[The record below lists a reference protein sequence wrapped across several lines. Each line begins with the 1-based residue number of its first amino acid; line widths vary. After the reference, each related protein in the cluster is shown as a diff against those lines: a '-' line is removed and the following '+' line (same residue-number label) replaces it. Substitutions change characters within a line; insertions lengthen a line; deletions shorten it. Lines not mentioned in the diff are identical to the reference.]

1 MKKITDIVP
10 VIAQE
15 LSPIVKQAM
24 EIEIK
29 VSEDLPPAVELLSRL
44 NLVNDRIVAEREK
57 VTAPLNQALKAERAR
72 WKPMEL
78 QNTQAIEMIREKMSK
93 YQTKQM
99 QLQKDKEA
107 KIAQKLTD
115 GKITLDKAIEQIEKV
130 KTPDKE
136 IATTAGLVQ
145 FRESQ
150 ILEITDESLIP
161 REYLMVD
168 EKKLLADL
176 KNGKNVEGAK
186 LTIIQCPINYR

>member
-1 MKKITDIVP
+1 M
-10 VIAQE
+10 
-15 LSPIVKQAM
+15 
-24 EIEIK
+24 
-29 VSEDLPPAVELLSRL
+29 
-44 NLVNDRIVAEREK
+44 AEREK

-78 QNTQAIEMIREKMSK
+78 QNTQAIEMIREKMST
-93 YQTKQM
+93 YQTEQM

-150 ILEITDESLIP
+150 ILEIINEDLIP